1 MTSNVPAKD
10 ITGDIVALD
19 IEALATSMIDA
30 ARAALANRGPA
41 LQVTAEMELRR
52 MAGALADIGALLAKG
67 EIDPER
73 AKGLANIHQFSVRSV
88 LRTVEGLGVLAVDQ
102 TLQAVTGV
110 AASVLNRIVGFKL
123 L

>member
-1 MTSNVPAKD
+1 MTPHVTANDLTRDLV
-10 ITGDIVALD
+10 TLD
-19 IEALATSMIDA
+19 VEALATSMVDA
-30 ARAALANRGPA
+30 ARAALANRGPV
-41 LQVTAEMELRR
+41 LQAAAEMELRR
-52 MAGALADIGALLAKG
+52 LAGALADIGSLLAKG

-73 AKGLANIHQFSVRSV
+73 AKVMANIHQLSVRSV
-88 LRTVEGLGVLAVDQ
+88 LRSVEGLGVLAADQ